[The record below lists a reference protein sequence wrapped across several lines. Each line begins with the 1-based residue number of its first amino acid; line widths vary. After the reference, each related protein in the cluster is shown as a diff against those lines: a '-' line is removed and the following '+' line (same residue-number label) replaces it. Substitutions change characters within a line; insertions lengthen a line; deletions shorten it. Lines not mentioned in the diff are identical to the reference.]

1 MNAFTDAGNIAV
13 CNIITLSVGETSVE
27 NKRRESLNRAENR
40 RQKEISYPVPSL
52 KRSVKRAVTLCTP
65 VVLTRDSINTL
76 KNLPEY
82 PSIPSMAF
90 WHTFLGK
97 HKIRKQE
104 NL

>member
-1 MNAFTDAGNIAV
+1 MQVTLLFVTLL
-13 CNIITLSVGETSVE
+13 LSVLG
-27 NKRRESLNRAENR
+27 KHLWKIRDESYLNRAENR
-40 RQKEISYPVPSL
+40 RQKEISCPFPSL